1 MFSELTNNFQYKNLF
16 EEPSTN
22 YVIIVNIEPT
32 FRNFLELA
40 GICMTEIHFPDAESG
55 GIVDQVQ
62 NPSRKFYL
70 IVSKDY
76 TIDMLWRHSSIG
88 FCLY

>member
-1 MFSELTNNFQYKNLF
+1 
-16 EEPSTN
+16 
-22 YVIIVNIEPT
+22 
-32 FRNFLELA
+32 
-40 GICMTEIHFPDAESG
+40 MTEIHFPDAESG

-76 TIDMLWRHSSIG
+76 TIDMLWSHSSIG